1 MQHYFTIQLL
11 IKKALTLLSAT
22 LCSGIHAYQLQ
33 QKQHNTH
40 FTFCS
45 ASRSLTL
52 QVKPSAAYGLSL
64 ENQSSHYRLYMCCRI
79 HSLRRIAQ
87 AEKYFNDIP
96 SHHQR
101 MVPSF
106 GDTLLKLQQAVDQNY
121 LVVKQII
128 RSADKIFENRPFQ
141 LDSVCTCHDKRLYGS
156 VDCDR
161 S

>member
-1 MQHYFTIQLL
+1 MHTSCRNTTKTTQQHY
-11 IKKALTLLSAT
+11 
-22 LCSGIHAYQLQ
+22 
-33 QKQHNTH
+33 TH
-40 FTFCS
+40 LTFCS
-45 ASRSLTL
+45 ASWSLTL

-64 ENQSSHYRLYMCCRI
+64 VNHCSHYCLYMYCRI

-141 LDSVCTCHDKRLYGS
+141 LDSVCTCHDKRLYAI

-161 S
+161 AWQVSK